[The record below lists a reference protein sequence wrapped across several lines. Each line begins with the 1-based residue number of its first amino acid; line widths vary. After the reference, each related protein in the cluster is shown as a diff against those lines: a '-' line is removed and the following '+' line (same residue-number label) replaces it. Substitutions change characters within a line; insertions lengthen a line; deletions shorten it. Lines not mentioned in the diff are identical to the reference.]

1 MEFIFLLWF
10 FTDGLESYRLSCDS
24 ASSPF
29 MQTSAKFSDFL
40 QPSYTPDQ
48 WKLTP
53 VGLISHWF
61 PTSMRQLLLAVV
73 EILFS
78 RHKQFLK
85 IWRTNA
91 TFDVGALR
99 FYPRL
104 NNHKYWMQITCVC
117 VCVCVCLGVLVIHM
131 CVFVC
136 VCLCVVTLNSFDI
149 VRGCPM
155 LWI

>member
-1 MEFIFLLWF
+1 MEFIFLRWF
-10 FTDGLESYRLSCDS
+10 FTDGLESYSLSHDS

-53 VGLISHWF
+53 VGLISHWLS
-61 PTSMRQLLLAVV
+61 TSMRQLLLAVV

-104 NNHKYWMQITCVC
+104 NNHKYWMQITLCVC
-117 VCVCVCLGVLVIHM
+117 MCVCLGVCVIY
-131 CVFVC
+131 VC
-136 VCLCVVTLNSFDI
+136 VCVVVTLNSFDI
-149 VRGCPM
+149 VSGCPM